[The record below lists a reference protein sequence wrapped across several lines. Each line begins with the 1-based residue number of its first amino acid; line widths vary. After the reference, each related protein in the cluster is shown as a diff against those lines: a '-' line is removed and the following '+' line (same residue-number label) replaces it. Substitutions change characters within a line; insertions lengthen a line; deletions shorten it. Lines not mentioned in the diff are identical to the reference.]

1 MSVRKNSLR
10 SVLDVAVSL
19 VMVAAAST
27 LIYKNVFAT
36 PDAANTE
43 LDVPAEP
50 VSIAG
55 AQLRGRGDA
64 KAVMIVYSDFQCP
77 FCRRFA
83 REVLPEIERRYVAT
97 GQVALAF
104 RHLPLP
110 IHAQATRA
118 AVMAECAGR
127 QDRFWQMHDALF
139 DQQGLD
145 DKTLLMMPALVELDT
160 EKFDACLLEQ
170 TVAAGVEASAGEAKV
185 LNVRATPSFFFGTRL
200 DNARV
205 KVLRAMSG
213 ARPVSDFSEH
223 LDGVLAGKP
232 TRRFSLAA
240 LLGFD

>member
-36 PDAANTE
+36 PGAENTE
-43 LDVPAEP
+43 LKVPSEP

-97 GQVALAF
+97 GH
-104 RHLPLP
+104 HL
-110 IHAQATRA
+110 
-118 AVMAECAGR
+118 
-127 QDRFWQMHDALF
+127 
-139 DQQGLD
+139 
-145 DKTLLMMPALVELDT
+145 
-160 EKFDACLLEQ
+160 
-170 TVAAGVEASAGEAKV
+170 
-185 LNVRATPSFFFGTRL
+185 
-200 DNARV
+200 
-205 KVLRAMSG
+205 
-213 ARPVSDFSEH
+213 
-223 LDGVLAGKP
+223 
-232 TRRFSLAA
+232 
-240 LLGFD
+240 